1 MNTKMN
7 RSSNLKCKA
16 IKSLGRN
23 LAEASILPSSLAD
36 HASTCLRCQAEVAR
50 FRRLQREL
58 GALAEQTEPAPRT
71 LFDRVDH
78 AIRTEA
84 VPTGSQHQG
93 SKVAATIA
101 GATAAAASVVAVAL
115 WRRART
121 AA

>member
-16 IKSLGRN
+16 VKSLGPN
-23 LAEASILPSSLAD
+23 LAEASILPAALAH

-50 FRRLQREL
+50 FRRLRREL
-58 GALAEQTEPAPRT
+58 SSLADHVEPGPRNLVERVEQAVWA
-71 LFDRVDH
+71 D
-78 AIRTEA
+78 A
-84 VPTGSQHQG
+84 VPAGAQHQAA
-93 SKVAATIA
+93 KVVATIA